1 MASGNKPNET
11 DPCGTVEN
19 GGVRGGGN
27 RAERVQRPV
36 DAWRDGVVED
46 VIAYMHD
53 FVSVNVVGLRGSG
66 RTRVVRLVADRLQKL
81 GVSVLMIKG
90 VAALR
95 ERPLAALAVAGV
107 QLPSNQAISAIGGA
121 TAALTKQLGVGPAVL
136 VIDDADSLDE
146 VSAGVIAAVYA
157 SRRFPVLSAM
167 LPPGRR
173 GTVGRDLIAELHPAV
188 GITLRPLTFAEL
200 HRAVHSLLPGA
211 VDPSAVAQIATL
223 SGGLPRL
230 VSAIVSVGRHTG
242 SLVERDGVWRAR
254 GSLWNE
260 HLEQSVEPLLA
271 DLADQGLDAL
281 ARLANDGPMDPEAAE
296 GAVGAELFDRL
307 LDSGLLAVSPAAA
320 GQEVEVFPPVVVEYL
335 RRARRPQ
342 MWRPG
347 ADYGAGAAGLLDT
360 SLTSSRAVA
369 LNMRVADHWQAEVQK
384 LYPVWQAHR
393 NAENAVALMTAMN
406 GVAMSPA
413 RFAEV
418 IDGTL
423 ITDDDPKWI
432 ARFVG
437 WQAVLKAM
445 ALDDQAGA
453 QALITRC
460 QAELPQVAPELRAV
474 QAMLEV
480 LSGSIADDQA
490 FTSTG
495 DEHTDELLPVVNRLR
510 LAMVGLT
517 QDALDGLPVHRL
529 EPGAD
534 GAGLL
539 DVTVGLAHVMNGDFE
554 VGAEWA
560 LRAMA
565 KAEARLTPGEIQ
577 AQAYVAALG
586 LAFSGRLAELHML
599 LGPALTL
606 DNPTVLHRSYQVGLL
621 ELSAAAARWCGMTR
635 FSDALVAQAST
646 VGPPDTIG
654 STLLS
659 TLTISA
665 AALNGADVDGE
676 AFWRMVNLRFSKG
689 HVAGGVIMAAEA
701 VELCPDDEQATA
713 AVARAAGVQSP
724 FLQALR
730 AYIDATVA
738 DDPDTLGQ
746 CVSQLRQ
753 LGARLHAVK
762 AAVTRALSLRRRGEL
777 EASIRLAEDAWA
789 LSRQFGRAC
798 PGLFFRLGDAVGLTS
813 REREI
818 ALMLAEGV
826 TPSAIA
832 ESLGLNARTVDNYLS
847 SAYRKIGSEGR
858 AELVRAVSTWAA
870 QPESRAR

>member
-11 DPCGTVEN
+11 DPSGTVET
-19 GGVRGGGN
+19 GGVRGV
-27 RAERVQRPV
+27 RTR

-81 GVSVLMIKG
+81 GVTVLMVKG

-107 QLPSNQAISAIGGA
+107 QLPSTTATSAIGGA
-121 TAALTKQLGVGPAVL
+121 TAALTKQLGSGPAVL
-136 VIDDADSLDE
+136 VIDDADNLDE

-157 SRRFPVLSAM
+157 SRRFPVLTAM
-167 LPPGRR
+167 LPSGGRAA
-173 GTVGRDLIAELHPAV
+173 VGRDLIAELHPAV
-188 GITLRPLTFAEL
+188 CITLRPLTFAEL

-230 VSAIVSVGRHTG
+230 VSAIVGVGRHTG
-242 SLVERDGVWRAR
+242 ALVERDGVWRAR
-254 GSLWNE
+254 GGLWNE
-260 HLEQSVEPLLA
+260 QLAQSVEPLLA

-281 ARLANDGPMDPEAAE
+281 ARLANDGPMDLEAAE
-296 GAVGAELFDRL
+296 GAVGAEMFDRL
-307 LDSGLLAVSPAAA
+307 IDCGLLSVTPAAD
-320 GQEVEVFPPVVVEYL
+320 GQVAEVFPPVVVEYL
-335 RRARRPQ
+335 RRMRRPQ
-342 MWRPG
+342 VWGLG
-347 ADYGAGAAGLLDT
+347 ADSGAGAAGLLDT
-360 SLTSSRAVA
+360 SLTSSRAGA
-369 LNMRVADHWQAEVQK
+369 LNMRVADHWKAEVK
-384 LYPVWQAHR
+384 RLYPVWQGHR

-406 GVAMSPA
+406 GVAMSPV

-418 IDGTL
+418 IDGTP
-423 ITDDDPKWI
+423 ITGDDPIWI
-432 ARFVG
+432 ARFIG

-445 ALDDQAGA
+445 AQDDQAGA

-460 QAELPQVAPELRAV
+460 QAELPETAPELQAIS
-474 QAMLEV
+474 AMLQV
-480 LSGSIADDQA
+480 LSGSIQDDQA
-490 FTSTG
+490 FVAT
-495 DEHTDELLPVVNRLR
+495 TDENADDGLLPVVNRLR
-510 LAMVGLT
+510 LAMTGRT
-517 QDALDGLPVHRL
+517 RDALDGLPVHRL

-534 GAGLL
+534 GAGLF

-554 VGAEWA
+554 VGTEWA
-560 LRAMA
+560 LHAMA

-621 ELSAAAARWCGMTR
+621 ELSAASARWCGMTR

-665 AALNGADVDGE
+665 AALNGAEVDGE
-676 AFWRMVNLRFSKG
+676 AFWRMVDMRFSKG
-689 HVAGGVIMAAEA
+689 HIAGGIIMAAEA
-701 VELCPDDEQATA
+701 VELCPDRDHAAA
-713 AVARAAGVQSP
+713 AVARAAGAQSP
-724 FLQALR
+724 FLAALCD
-730 AYIDATVA
+730 YIGATIA
-738 DDPDTLGQ
+738 DDSDALAQ

-762 AAVTRALSLRRRGEL
+762 AAVTRALALRRRGEL
-777 EASIRLAEDAWA
+777 EASIRVAEDAWA

-798 PGLFFRLGDAVGLTS
+798 PGLFFRLGDAVGLTV

-818 ALMLAEGV
+818 ALMLAEGA
-826 TPSAIA
+826 TPLAIA
-832 ESLGLNARTVDNYLS
+832 ESLGLNSRTVDNYLS
-847 SAYRKIGSEGR
+847 SAYRKLGSDGR
-858 AELVRAVSTWAA
+858 PELVRAVSTWASSCRR
-870 QPESRAR
+870 QDL